1 MNPSGCFSRVLAWLI
16 GVSFALGASGCSNL
30 FVAKHKVLVDA
41 ISAPGATKP
50 SGKSYRLLA
59 KKSVVSQAAVQIP
72 VVKACVDA
80 ALAAQ
85 GMFEPPANV
94 APDLFIEV
102 GYGTDT
108 SGRVDPGSRET
119 FLQLSARENA
129 DRSVDRGTG
138 PELWDVRV
146 AVLGIAGR
154 VESAMPLL
162 SAVAGNYIATDT
174 HIETKVEIPQ
184 NSPMIAAVRENAIK
198 SLEVKAA
205 PAATNA
211 TPSIGQPADTTGPA
225 PTGGPAVTPP
235 PPPAPPQLSTLR
247 GAQGSAA
254 SAIAAPN
261 AAGR

>member
-1 MNPSGCFSRVLAWLI
+1 MNPSGCYSRVTAWTIAAGLALI
-16 GVSFALGASGCSNL
+16 TAGCANF

-41 ISAPGATKP
+41 IAAPGVVKP

-59 KKSVVSQAAVQIP
+59 KKSIVSQAQVQIP

-80 ALAAQ
+80 ALAGQ

-108 SGRVDPGSRET
+108 TGRLDPASRET

-129 DRSVDRGTG
+129 DGGVDRGNG
-138 PELWDVRV
+138 PEVWDVRV

-162 SAVAGNYIATDT
+162 SAVAANYIATDT
-174 HIETKVEIPQ
+174 HIETKIEIPQ
-184 NSPMIAAVRENAIK
+184 NSPMIASVRENAIK
-198 SLEVKAA
+198 ALEAKANTAGPAAQPATPAPVPTNPA
-205 PAATNA
+205 PAAPTSA
-211 TPSIGQPADTTGPA
+211 TKSPETTA
-225 PTGGPAVTPP
+225 TTASGGPV
-235 PPPAPPQLSTLR
+235 
-247 GAQGSAA
+247 GSAK
-254 SAIAAPN
+254 
-261 AAGR
+261 